1 LLELR
6 IVVTGTVSTAKDLE
20 GIGYRAVHA
29 EPALRRVMAL
39 LLRGEQLLW
48 RRSGGKR
55 WRPLDPDTRRRK
67 RKTGKR
73 PLVESGRLERS
84 LTLPEAT
91 DAIREAHDSYLEFGT
106 SVYYARFMQRGQGR
120 RMPARP
126 VLVYRPTDRTMSRKI
141 LLAHMRG
148 VELPR

>member
-1 LLELR
+1 MFDFR
-6 IVVTGTVSTAKDLE
+6 IVVTGAVETAKDLE

-39 LLRGEQLLW
+39 LVRGERLLW

-55 WRPLDPDTRRRK
+55 WAQLDPDTRRRK

-84 LTLPEAT
+84 LIGESRTA
-91 DAIREAHDSYLEFGT
+91 DAIRELHDGYLEFGT
-106 SVYYARFMQRGQGR
+106 SVYYARFQQRGQGR

-126 VLVYRPTDRTMSRKI
+126 VLVFRPTDRTMTRKI
-141 LLAHMRG
+141 MLAHMRG
-148 VELPR
+148 VDLP